1 MSLQSLF
8 KYPETFQ
15 SAVWKHSTLVTY
27 SLSTSSAA
35 TVTLQ
40 FSLLM
45 KIYSTYKVTV
55 HASCVFLSG
64 GVGKSPPSTCLS
76 FVCPFLLRH
85 RLSCDGPD
93 VSHLCVCCC
102 YTCESLSPSR
112 FKAVSSS
119 GLIFWLLSDAK
130 GLMDASVCLWW
141 YWAKK
146 GLKQN
151 ELDNRICY
159 VSKIHKC

>member
-1 MSLQSLF
+1 MSLQSPL

-15 SAVWKHSTLVTY
+15 SAVWKHSTLLTY

-45 KIYSTYKVTV
+45 KIYSTNKVTV
-55 HASCVFLSG
+55 HVSCVFLSEA
-64 GVGKSPPSTCLS
+64 LENR
-76 FVCPFLLRH
+76 LLRPVCCS

-102 YTCESLSPSR
+102 STCESWSPCR
-112 FKAVSSS
+112 FKGVSSS
-119 GLIFWLLSDAK
+119 ELIFWLLSDAK
-130 GLMDASVCLWW
+130 GLMDAVFMMILSRKWVE
-141 YWAKK
+141 AKW
-146 GLKQN
+146 GGQSDLT
-151 ELDNRICY
+151 
-159 VSKIHKC
+159 